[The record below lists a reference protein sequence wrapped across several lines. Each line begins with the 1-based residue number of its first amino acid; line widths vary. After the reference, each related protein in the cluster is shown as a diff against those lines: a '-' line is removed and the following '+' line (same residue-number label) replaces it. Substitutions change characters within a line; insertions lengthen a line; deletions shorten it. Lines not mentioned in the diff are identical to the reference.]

1 MVMFPL
7 LLAKVFAE
15 AIKEVEL
22 RAFSRG
28 LHDLVRASRNRK
40 MQQGLL
46 YLDTKGLVAT
56 LKTYSHMNLLLTENN
71 VFYTLIN

>member
-22 RAFSRG
+22 RAFSRR
-28 LHDLVRASRNRK
+28 LEAF
-40 MQQGLL
+40 
-46 YLDTKGLVAT
+46 
-56 LKTYSHMNLLLTENN
+56 LT
-71 VFYTLIN
+71 